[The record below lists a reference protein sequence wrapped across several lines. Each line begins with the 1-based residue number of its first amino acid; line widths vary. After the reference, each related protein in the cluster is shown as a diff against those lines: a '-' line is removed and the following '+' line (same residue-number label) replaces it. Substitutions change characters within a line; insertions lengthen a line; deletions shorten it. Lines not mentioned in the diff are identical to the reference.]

1 MKIHDVYG
9 FNAQRAADELIS
21 VGFTAVDD
29 ISGKLIDC
37 AQDELFDAL
46 GFAGDEMDVRVEE
59 MRTSWGP
66 VFVFWD
72 GDKESLAAARKFVR
86 ANRPNADDAT

>member
-9 FNAQRAADELIS
+9 FNARRAADELMR

-29 ISGKLIDC
+29 IRGQLIDC

-46 GFAGDEMDVRVEE
+46 GLAGDEMNVRVEE
-59 MRTSWGP
+59 LRTSLGP

-72 GDKESLAAARKFVR
+72 GDKASLEAAKEFVR
-86 ANRPNADDAT
+86 THRPTANDAT

>member
-9 FNAQRAADELIS
+9 FDARSAADELLRM
-21 VGFTAVDD
+21 GFTAVDD
-29 ISGKLIDC
+29 ITGQLIDC

-59 MRTSWGP
+59 MQTSFGP

-72 GDKESLAAARKFVR
+72 GRRESLDAARKFVR
-86 ANRPNADDAT
+86 DKRPPAKDAT